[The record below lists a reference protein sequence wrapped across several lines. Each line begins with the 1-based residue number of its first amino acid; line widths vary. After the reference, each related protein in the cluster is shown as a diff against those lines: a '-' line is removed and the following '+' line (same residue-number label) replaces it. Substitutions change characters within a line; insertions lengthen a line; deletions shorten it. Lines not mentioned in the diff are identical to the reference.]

1 MEGKTPLDSS
11 DQELCL
17 GAAQGNPQAE
27 AELVGRYGWLVR
39 ACARPLFL
47 AGGDSEDLIQEGFL
61 GLLTA
66 IRSFNPGRDAA
77 FRTFAE
83 ICICLLYT
91 SRCV

>member
-47 AGGDSEDLIQEGFL
+47 AGGDSEDLIQE
-61 GLLTA
+61 
-66 IRSFNPGRDAA
+66 
-77 FRTFAE
+77 
-83 ICICLLYT
+83 
-91 SRCV
+91 